1 MIARLVTTFKPSGF
15 NLSAPVF
22 EYLNDIETL
31 QREVEEDLAHGLIG
45 KTAIHPDQVPLIHA
59 CYRVHASDLEMASH
73 ILRDDAPA
81 VFRMYDSMCEPATHR
96 NWARNLCKSAS
107 CFGLQQGAD
116 ANSLAA

>member
-1 MIARLVTTFKPSGF
+1 M
-15 NLSAPVF
+15 SAPTH
-22 EYLNDIETL
+22 DIVQKL
-31 QREVEEDLAHGLIG
+31 WNL
-45 KTAIHPDQVPLIHA
+45 
-59 CYRVHASDLEMASH
+59 CH